1 MHTKRVQNQHIE
13 ILNPT
18 WYTQVKWLNV
28 DYLITSRIGKDAM
41 DFQLMRYIKMTND
54 KEAREIEFR
63 TMMVIAALW

>member
-1 MHTKRVQNQHIE
+1 
-13 ILNPT
+13 
-18 WYTQVKWLNV
+18 
-28 DYLITSRIGKDAM
+28 M